1 VTTLAPPHTTTTTTI
16 RQYSRRA
23 VLAIWAAA
31 ALPMGL
37 GAWVIAP
44 LWAGAHPFSTPLGS
58 TRFAEA
64 IIVCFTV
71 GLVWQ
76 FLLVLGLVWHE
87 QRSLR
92 WAVLREALWLRP
104 PSDATRQGGRLWW
117 WGVAAVLAV
126 GVGEALPIW
135 PHLPAGRDFGK
146 MLGSDSG
153 HALLRGNW
161 GLLALTVAMA
171 VLNTVLGEELIFRG
185 LLLPRMAGAFGRA
198 DWVVNSILFGLYHWH
213 QPWSMP
219 KAMVT
224 GAAGAYA
231 TRRWRSAWLGIIA
244 HSAQSVVLVGLT
256 LAVVLS

>member
-1 VTTLAPPHTTTTTTI
+1 MTTLAPPTPTTTTI
-16 RQYSRRA
+16 RQYSRRK
-23 VLAIWAAA
+23 VLAVWAAA

-37 GAWVIAP
+37 GAWVVAP
-44 LWAGAHPFSTPLGS
+44 LSVGAHPFTTPIAS
-58 TRFAEA
+58 TRFAQA
-64 IIVCFTV
+64 IIMCFTA
-71 GLVWQ
+71 GLAWQ

-92 WAVLREALWLRP
+92 WTVLREALWLRP
-104 PSDATRQGGRLWW
+104 PSDGKRSGGRLWW
-117 WGVAAVLAV
+117 WGLAAVVAV
-126 GVGEALPIW
+126 GIGESLPIW
-135 PHLPAGRDFGK
+135 PHQPVGRDFGK
-146 MLGSDSG
+146 LLGSDSG

-161 GLLALTVAMA
+161 QLFALTVAMA
-171 VLNTVLGEELIFRG
+171 VLNTVLGEELLFRG
-185 LLLPRMAGAFGRA
+185 LLLPRMSAAFGRA

-219 KAMVT
+219 KAIVT

-244 HSAQSVVLVGLT
+244 HSAQTVVLVGLT